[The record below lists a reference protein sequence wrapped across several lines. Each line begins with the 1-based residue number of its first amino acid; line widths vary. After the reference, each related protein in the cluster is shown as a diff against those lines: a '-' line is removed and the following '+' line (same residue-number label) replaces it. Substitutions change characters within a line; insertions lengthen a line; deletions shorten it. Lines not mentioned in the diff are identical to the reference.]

1 MALSSLNSAANQIG
15 SLSTDSSSTATTMP
29 SWYSTA
35 QQNLINQ
42 ATSNAANVPQ
52 LQNTVAGNDITKLNS
67 ATSNPFTNS
76 QNTLQSISSGAVN
89 PWITNADGSVT
100 PNTNTALGGLAASEQ
115 QMLNT
120 ALPGIGSQAG
130 AGGTAT
136 GQFGSLRGQSA
147 QEQAYANALAT
158 MNKDLNQS
166 ALTNQSTG
174 ANAAAAQSQSGAQEA
189 AAETTLGQA
198 QQASP
203 LTATSKLASILGTVQ
218 APTTVTNTK
227 NLSPLTVLQQ
237 GQSLLSSMGAAGGL
251 GAIATNFGNLIGS
264 AFKGNPSGTSAWT
277 DNGDGSFT
285 TTTGQIVDKNGNPI
299 N

>member
-1 MALSSLNSAANQIG
+1 
-15 SLSTDSSSTATTMP
+15 MP

-35 QQNLINQ
+35 QQNLVNQ

-147 QEQAYANALAT
+147 QEQAYADALAS